1 MLEIHNLS
9 KIYRSG
15 ENQLYAVNHVSLRV
29 ERGEFVMIMGRSGC
43 GKSTLLNLLGL
54 VDSFDEGSYRLDGI
68 DVKSAG
74 RSQLAKLRLTKI
86 GYIYQAYNL
95 IDELNILDN
104 IELVQGYAGVP
115 GKARRERA
123 RTLLEQVGLSEKA
136 KLYPQQL
143 SGGQQQRVAI
153 ARAISNH
160 PEIILA
166 DEPTGNLDYNTGV
179 QVMELLKKLNDEGL
193 TVIMVTHDRDL
204 AKYAARVVHM
214 ADGKIEN

>member
-1 MLEIHNLS
+1 MIEIKNLS

-15 ENQLYAVNHVSLRV
+15 EDRLYAVNNVSLQV
-29 ERGEFVMIMGRSGC
+29 TRGEFVMIMGRSGC
-43 GKSTLLNLLGL
+43 GKSTLLNILGL
-54 VDSFDEGSYRLDGI
+54 IDSFDAGSYRLDGI
-68 DVKSAG
+68 DIKNAD

-104 IELVQGYAGVP
+104 IELVQGYAGVS

-123 RTLLEQVGLSEKA
+123 RALLEQVGLSEKA

-166 DEPTGNLDYNTGV
+166 DEPTGNLDYHTGV
-179 QVMELLKKLNDEGL
+179 QVMELLKKLNDEGI
-193 TVIMVTHDRDL
+193 TVIMVTHDREL
-204 AKYAARVVHM
+204 APYATRVVQM
-214 ADGKIEN
+214 ADGKIG

>member
-1 MLEIHNLS
+1 MIEIKNLS

-15 ENQLYAVNHVSLRV
+15 EDRLYAVNNVSLQV
-29 ERGEFVMIMGRSGC
+29 TRGEFVMIMGRSGC
-43 GKSTLLNLLGL
+43 GKSTLLNILGL
-54 VDSFDEGSYRLDGI
+54 IDSFDEGSYRLDGI
-68 DVKSAG
+68 DIKNAD

-115 GKARRERA
+115 GKTRRERA
-123 RTLLEQVGLSEKA
+123 RALLEQVGLSEKA

-153 ARAISNH
+153 ARAVSNH

-166 DEPTGNLDYNTGV
+166 DEPTGNLDYHTGV
-179 QVMELLKKLNDEGL
+179 QVMELLKKLNDEGI
-193 TVIMVTHDRDL
+193 TVIMVTHDREL
-204 AKYAARVVHM
+204 APYATRVVQM
-214 ADGKIEN
+214 ADGKIG

>member
-1 MLEIHNLS
+1 MIEIKNLS

-15 ENQLYAVNHVSLRV
+15 EDRLYAVNNVSLQV
-29 ERGEFVMIMGRSGC
+29 TRGEFVMIMGRSGC
-43 GKSTLLNLLGL
+43 GKSTLLNILGL
-54 VDSFDEGSYRLDGI
+54 IDSFNEGSYQLDGI
-68 DVKSAG
+68 DIKNAD

-104 IELVQGYAGVP
+104 IELVQGYAGVS

-123 RTLLEQVGLSEKA
+123 RALLEQVGLSEKA

-153 ARAISNH
+153 ARAVSNH

-166 DEPTGNLDYNTGV
+166 DEPTGNLDYHTGV
-179 QVMELLKKLNDEGL
+179 QVMELLKKLNDEGI
-193 TVIMVTHDRDL
+193 TVIMVTHDREL
-204 AKYAARVVHM
+204 APYATRMVQM
-214 ADGKIEN
+214 ADGKIG